1 MKLYNTLSKSIE
13 EFKPINGQRVNLFV
27 CGPTVYD
34 FAHIGNAKTY
44 TQFDFI
50 VRYLRFRGYNI
61 FYLQN
66 ITDIDDK
73 IIARA
78 KEQGIAWNELSA
90 KYEKIYLEDM
100 QNLHNTSV
108 SQYAKATDYIPQI
121 INQVKVLLEKG
132 FAYETSD
139 GIYYDIQKFKDY
151 GKLSGRTEADQDAG
165 VSRIDDSLDKKNRND
180 FCLWKFSKP
189 DEPFWETELKKGRP
203 GWHIED
209 TAITETFFGPQY
221 DIHGAAVDL
230 IFPHHEAEI
239 AQMEAASGKK
249 PLVNFWLHA
258 AFLNVNSA
266 KMSKS
271 RGNFV
276 TAREATE
283 KYGYR
288 LLRFFF
294 ISNHYRT
301 AIDFSEKTLEQS
313 KAALERINEFIASI
327 DKNLEDDVSSLKA
340 QIVEALDNDFDTP
353 KAFAIIFDYIRKNR
367 NSAGK
372 NAYKLFQ
379 ELDTVF
385 DFFEFEKIIPQEI
398 QKLLDEREQLRND
411 KNYAEADKI
420 RQQIEKM
427 GYTVKDT
434 K

>member
-1 MKLYNTLSKSIE
+1 MRLYNTLSKSIE
-13 EFKPINGQRVNLFV
+13 EFKPINDQKVNLFV

-121 INQVKVLLEKG
+121 VNQVKVLLEKG

-139 GIYYDIQKFKDY
+139 GIYYDIQQFKDY

-271 RGNFV
+271 RGNFI

-353 KAFAIIFDYIRKNR
+353 KAFAIIFYYIRKNR
-367 NSAGK
+367 NNAGK
-372 NAYKLFQ
+372 NAYKLFE

-385 DFFEFEKIIPQEI
+385 DFFEFEKVIPEEI
-398 QKLLDEREQLRND
+398 QELLDQRERFRTE
-411 KNYAEADKI
+411 KNYSEADKI